1 MPNPDLLTQC
11 ALEDRSE
18 FRRSADRQ
26 IPRWLTPKVDGSDL
40 IQDTFVELLGS
51 SRVVLKD
58 RRKCRALISVSLKNN
73 LRDTVRKFLSNKRD
87 SRRERCMGSGHANL
101 GHVSKPTTDL
111 ALARQRLI
119 DSVFA
124 RLPLA
129 YRAALE
135 AYYLEGATHE
145 EIGERLNRSKDA
157 VRMLL
162 RRAELAAQAILR
174 TDGYTSPS
182 L

>member
-1 MPNPDLLTQC
+1 VPSLDLLTQC
-11 ALEDRSE
+11 ALEDRSK
-18 FRRSADRQ
+18 FRRSADRC
-26 IPRWLTPKVDGSDL
+26 IPRWLAPKVDGSDL

-51 SRVVLKD
+51 SKVFFED

-73 LRDTVRKFLSNKRD
+73 LRDTIRKFLSNKRD
-87 SRRERCMGSGHANL
+87 ARRERCAGSGYATVS
-101 GHVSKPTTDL
+101 HVSKPTVEL
-111 ALARQRLI
+111 AIARQRLI
-119 DSVFA
+119 DSVFT

-129 YRAALE
+129 YRSVLE
-135 AYYLEGATHE
+135 AYYLEGATQE

-162 RRAELAAQAILR
+162 RRAESAAQTILR
-174 TDGYTSPS
+174 TDGYSSPS